1 MTVNSEVNFKKNE
14 IEYQQNNIPKLEIIE
29 EETNKYVEDLKKGTY
44 NILVFIK

>member
-14 IEYQQNNIPKLEIIE
+14 IDYQQNNIPKIDKFE

-44 NILVFIK
+44 NILVSKR